1 VVLIH
6 NGEQLAVVDGWMS
19 WLDYG
24 EYGGIQHTAPAV
36 LFLQSASHSIFVLVI
51 LVE

>member
-1 VVLIH
+1 MVLIH

-24 EYGGIQHTAPAV
+24 EYGGIQHTAPV